1 MYLPGAS
8 VLLRAGRRD
17 KLKQVK
23 SPVVRSNFLGLRHW
37 GKSLT
42 TPALHEGVSRGLT
55 YEAHVWWWREAWTS
69 AMPCGRCAKRV
80 LWDRAG
86 C

>member
-23 SPVVRSNFLGLRHW
+23 SPVVRSNFLGLRHR

-42 TPALHEGVSRGLT
+42 TPALHEGVSRGT
-55 YEAHVWWWREAWTS
+55 YI
-69 AMPCGRCAKRV
+69 
-80 LWDRAG
+80 
-86 C
+86 